1 MHSTLK
7 CTICGS
13 PLYNTDQCIN
23 EFIYH
28 CSSEAARFWD
38 YDRGSV
44 DQTNAKEH
52 WDQSMQE
59 VPNTSHSS

>member
-28 CSSEAARFWD
+28 CSSDEARFWD
-38 YDRGSV
+38 YDRGTV
-44 DQTNAKEH
+44 DQTRAKEH
-52 WDQSMQE
+52 WDKSMQE
-59 VPNTSHSS
+59 VPNTSHT